1 MKSTVDG
8 SSWRTGP
15 RATIVPTDAAT
26 AADKA
31 EFGTLSRF
39 ISTEPYKSIMLGL
52 AQSRHLCSQQ
62 RMATSLCASGKPEH
76 LKASQCA
83 TKVFDEQRCMMKL

>member
-1 MKSTVDG
+1 
-8 SSWRTGP
+8 
-15 RATIVPTDAAT
+15 VPTSAAT
-26 AADKA
+26 SADKE

-39 ISTEPYKSIMLGL
+39 LSTEPYKSIMSNL
-52 AQSRHLCSQQ
+52 AQSRHICSQQ
-62 RMATSLCASGKPEH
+62 RMATSLCAAGKPEH